1 MRRSALIERRYSS
14 GGNQMS
20 KLGAVVEAVEKHGRF
35 VLEQVKRARSD
46 GRFAHAVIERWN
58 KIKAETPIAK
68 APTGLPLP
76 RLALPEIDE
85 PGEIARYLFSEG
97 LPGEFPYLNGAY
109 REMYLEPLREIETG
123 SYGNK
128 KSSNGDSNGAIAE
141 RVSRAK
147 TPEPPTRPPL
157 QEEPTRLFSGLMLAE
172 DTNKRFH
179 FLSAHQRSK
188 RLSTAFDGPTL
199 YGIDSDADGVFGKI
213 GEGGVAVDTV
223 EDMVRLYGGF
233 ELGAPNFSASMT
245 ISGPAPIIMAMYIA
259 AAKRRFGPKVVPNLR
274 GTIQADIFKEV
285 QAQNE
290 TIFPTEASLRFL
302 CDMIEWTTANMP
314 RWYPVSISG
323 YHIGEA
329 GATPVQQAAYTLS
342 NGFAYAEM
350 LTARGVS
357 VDQFAP
363 RLSFFLDCGLDVEY
377 IALARVSRKI
387 WAIGMRD
394 VFGANARGQ
403 MFKLH
408 TQTSG
413 RSLIAAEFKN
423 NLTRTAA
430 ELMLA
435 YMNGTNSCHSN
446 SADEPFTTP
455 SEEWIRLAA
464 HGQAIL
470 LEESGI
476 FKHTMNMLSGS
487 PGMKAVERAV
497 EKAILDEFREIE
509 SLGGVLAAVENRYQR
524 SQIQNAAHRYEQQIY
539 DGTRPIVGLNRYRN
553 GADEMPEIELA
564 RTPRA
569 KQKLQVERLKKFKK
583 KNAKKSKS
591 ALDKLATVV
600 ERGENCFPALLEAVE
615 VCSLGQITGRMQEIV
630 GRFRPMV

>member
-1 MRRSALIERRYSS
+1 
-14 GGNQMS
+14 MS
-20 KLGAVVEAVEKHGRF
+20 KLGQVVESIENYNKF
-35 VLEQVKRARSD
+35 VLDQVKRARTD
-46 GRFAHAVIERWN
+46 KQFGRELLGRWN
-58 KIKAETPIAK
+58 DTKAKIPVTRT
-68 APTGLPLP
+68 PTGVPLP

-85 PGEIARYLFSEG
+85 PGEIARYLFGEG
-97 LPGEFPYLNGAY
+97 LPGEFPFLNGAY
-109 REMYLEPLREIETG
+109 REMYLEPIREVESFEKNGETVATG
-123 SYGNK
+123 VSPA
-128 KSSNGDSNGAIAE
+128 KSSKA
-141 RVSRAK
+141 RQ
-147 TPEPPTRPPL
+147 PL
-157 QEEPTRLFSGLMLAE
+157 PQAEEPTRLFSGLMLAE
-172 DTNKRFH
+172 DTNERFH
-179 FLSAHQRSK
+179 YLTRHQRTH

-213 GEGGVAVDTV
+213 GEGGVAIDTV
-223 EDMVRLYGGF
+223 EDMVRLYDGF
-233 ELGAPNFSASMT
+233 DLGSPNFSASMT

-259 AAKRRFGPKVVPNLR
+259 AAKSRFGSKVVPKLR

-290 TIFPTEASLRFL
+290 TIFPIEASLRFL
-302 CDMIEWTTANMP
+302 TDMVEFTTRELP
-314 RWYPVSISG
+314 RWYPISISG

-329 GATPVQQAAYTLS
+329 GSTPVQQAAYTLS

-350 LTARGVS
+350 FAGRGIP
-357 VDQFAP
+357 VDQFGP
-363 RLSFFLDCGLDVEY
+363 RLSFFLDCGLDAEY
-377 IALARVSRKI
+377 IALARVSRRI

-394 VFGANARGQ
+394 VFGAGPKAQ
-403 MFKLH
+403 LLKLH

-430 ELMLA
+430 ELVLA
-435 YMNGTNSCHSN
+435 YMNATNSCHSN

-497 EKAILDEFREIE
+497 ESAILEEFREIE
-509 SLGGVLAAVENRYQR
+509 RLGGVLAAVEDRYQR
-524 SQIQNAAHRYEQQIY
+524 SQIQNAAHKYEQQIY
-539 DGTRPIVGLNRYRN
+539 DGTRPIIALNKYRN
-553 GADEMPEIELA
+553 GSDEDMPEVKLS
-564 RTPRA
+564 RTPRK
-569 KQKLQVERLKKFKK
+569 KQQLQVDRLTKFKK
-583 KNAKKSKS
+583 KNAEKSKR
-591 ALDKLATVV
+591 ALDKLAAVA
-600 ERGENCFPALLEAVE
+600 ESGKNCFPALLDAVE
-615 VCSLGQITGRMQEIV
+615 VCSLGEITGRLQEVV

>member
-1 MRRSALIERRYSS
+1 
-14 GGNQMS
+14 MS
-20 KLGAVVEAVEKHGRF
+20 KLGRVIEAVEKYNQH
-35 VLEQVKRARSD
+35 VLDEVKRARTDKKFGKQLLDRWDEIKRSIKV
-46 GRFAHAVIERWN
+46 GR
-58 KIKAETPIAK
+58 
-68 APTGLPLP
+68 APTGLELP

-85 PGEIARYLFSEG
+85 PGEIARYLLGDG

-109 REMYLEPLREIETG
+109 KEMYLEPLQEPPIETG
-123 SYGNK
+123 SYTK
-128 KSSNGDSNGAIAE
+128 NGHGKNGHGKNGKTG
-141 RVSRAK
+141 VAK
-147 TPEPPTRPPL
+147 L
-157 QEEPTRLFSGLMLAE
+157 QETEEPTRLFSGMGLPD

-179 FLSAHQRSK
+179 YLGAHQRSK

-223 EDMVRLYGGF
+223 EDMERLYAGF
-233 ELGAPNFSASMT
+233 DMGAPSFSASMT

-259 AAKRRFGPKVVPNLR
+259 AAKRRFGASVVPKLR

-290 TIFPTEASLRFL
+290 TIFPVEASLRFL
-302 CDMIEWTTANMP
+302 GDMMEWTTRNMP

-329 GATPVQQAAYTLS
+329 GSTPVQQAAYTLS

-350 LTARGVS
+350 MAKRGMS
-357 VDQFAP
+357 ADEFGP

-377 IALARVSRKI
+377 IALTRVSRRI

-394 VFGANARGQ
+394 AFGAGPRAQ
-403 MFKLH
+403 MFKVH

-413 RSLIAAEFKN
+413 RSLIAAEFRN

-455 SEEWIRLAA
+455 SEEWIRLSA

-470 LEESGI
+470 LDESGL

-497 EKAILDEFREIE
+497 EAAILEEFREIE
-509 SLGGVLAAVENRYQR
+509 RLGGVLAAVENRYQR

-539 DGTRPIVGLNRYRN
+539 DGTRPIIALNKYRD
-553 GADEMPEIELA
+553 GAEEMPEVELV

-569 KQKLQVERLKKFKK
+569 KQQLQVDRLKKFKK
-583 KNAKKSKS
+583 RNAAKAAR
-591 ALDKLATVV
+591 ALDKLAAVAETN
-600 ERGENCFPALLEAVE
+600 ENCFPALLEAAE
-615 VCSLGQITGRMQEIV
+615 VCSLGQITGRLQEVV

>member
-1 MRRSALIERRYSS
+1 
-14 GGNQMS
+14 MS
-20 KLGAVVEAVEKHGRF
+20 KLGAVVESVEKHERF
-35 VLEQVKRARSD
+35 VLDQVKRARIDESF
-46 GRFAHAVIERWN
+46 GREMTERWN
-58 KIKAETPIAK
+58 KIKAEIPISR

-85 PGEIARYLFSEG
+85 PGEIARYLFGDG

-109 REMYLEPLREIETG
+109 REMYLEPLQEIETG
-123 SYGNK
+123 SYGNGANGHAK
-128 KSSNGDSNGAIAE
+128 KNGAESNGA
-141 RVSRAK
+141 K
-147 TPEPPTRPPL
+147 PKPQP

-223 EDMVRLYGGF
+223 EDMVRLYDGF

-302 CDMIEWTTANMP
+302 LDMIEWTTEHMP

-329 GATPVQQAAYTLS
+329 GSTPVQQAAYTLS

-350 LTARGVS
+350 LAARGVP

-377 IALARVSRKI
+377 IALSRVSRKI

-394 VFGANARGQ
+394 VFGASPRGQ

-509 SLGGVLAAVENRYQR
+509 SLGGVMGAVENRYQR

-539 DGTRPIVGLNRYRN
+539 NGTRPIVGLTRYRD
-553 GADEMPEIELA
+553 ADEEPPEIELV
-564 RTPRA
+564 RTPRT
-569 KQKLQVERLKKFKK
+569 KQQLQVNRLKQFKK
-583 KNAKKSKS
+583 KNASKATK
-591 ALDKLATVV
+591 ALDKLADVV
-600 ERGENCFPALLEAVE
+600 ESGANTFPALLEAAE
-615 VCSLGQITGRMQEIV
+615 VCSLGQISDRLQEIV
-630 GRFRPMV
+630 GHFRPMV

>member
-1 MRRSALIERRYSS
+1 
-14 GGNQMS
+14 MS
-20 KLGAVVEAVEKHGRF
+20 KLGRVVEAVEKYNRF
-35 VLEQVKRARSD
+35 VLDQVKRARTD
-46 GRFAHAVIERWN
+46 EKFGRELITRWS
-58 KIKAETPIAK
+58 EAK
-68 APTGLPLP
+68 AKTPVTHTPTGLPLP

-85 PGEIARYLFSEG
+85 PGEIARYLFGEG
-97 LPGEFPYLNGAY
+97 LPGEFPFLNGAY
-109 REMYLEPLREIETG
+109 REMYLEPVRENELG
-123 SYGNK
+123 SYGR
-128 KSSNGDSNGAIAE
+128 NGDKNEVAAE
-141 RVSRAK
+141 MSPANRSKV
-147 TPEPPTRPPL
+147 PTRPPR
-157 QEEPTRLFSGLMLAE
+157 QSRPPEEPTRLFSGLMLAE
-172 DTNKRFH
+172 DTNERFH
-179 FLSAHQRSK
+179 YLTQHQRTH

-213 GEGGVAVDTV
+213 GEGGVAIDTV
-223 EDMVRLYGGF
+223 EDMVRLYDGF
-233 ELGAPNFSASMT
+233 DLGSPNFSASMT

-259 AAKRRFGPKVVPNLR
+259 AAKSRFGSKVVPKLR

-290 TIFPTEASLRFL
+290 TIFPIEASLRFL
-302 CDMIEWTTANMP
+302 TDMVEFTTRKLP
-314 RWYPVSISG
+314 RWYPISISG

-329 GATPVQQAAYTLS
+329 GSTPVQQAAYTLS

-350 LTARGVS
+350 FAGRGIP
-357 VDQFAP
+357 VDQFGP
-363 RLSFFLDCGLDVEY
+363 RLSFFLDCGLDAEY
-377 IALARVSRKI
+377 IALARVSRRI

-394 VFGANARGQ
+394 AYGAGPRGQ
-403 MFKLH
+403 LFKLH

-435 YMNGTNSCHSN
+435 YMNATNSCHSN

-497 EKAILDEFREIE
+497 EAGILDEFREIE
-509 SLGGVLAAVENRYQR
+509 RLGGVLAAVEDRFQR

-539 DGTRPIVGLNRYRN
+539 DGTRPIIGLNRYRN
-553 GADEMPEIELA
+553 GTDDIPEVKLA

-569 KQKLQVERLKKFKK
+569 KQQLQVDRLKKFKK
-583 KNAKKSKS
+583 KNVEKAKH
-591 ALDKLATVV
+591 ALDKLVDVV
-600 ERGENCFPALLEAVE
+600 ERGENCFPALLDAVE
-615 VCSLGQITGRMQEIV
+615 VSSLGQITGRLQEVV